1 MLYEGQAHEF
11 QYAPRGPPPAHNAC
25 VPKAA
30 TMATVPV
37 DGKCME
43 NPLLGQEPLP
53 QFLKIRPEHVEPA
66 VRELLSENRARI
78 EELATVPQPTFAS
91 VVEPLEELQ
100 HRISRTWSP
109 VSHLNAVLN
118 SDALRAGYNACLPL
132 LSAYQT
138 DLAQSEP
145 LFRAYRTVAEQEG
158 AALAPVQRQLLEHR
172 VRDFRLA
179 GVGLSPQRK
188 ESFKTAMLE
197 LTQLQA
203 KFEENVL
210 DATNHWNW
218 HVRESAELTGL
229 NEMLIEQA
237 RRRAAERGLPGWV
250 LSLDQPTYVAVVT
263 DAESEV
269 LRRAFYEA
277 WTTRASDQGP
287 NAGRWDNSR
296 TMEEILQRRHAA
308 ARLLDF
314 RNYAEYALAT
324 RMATSVAE
332 VLRFLHELAGAARA
346 AAQAEFAELEA
357 FAGRKLA
364 AWDVGFY
371 AERLQRQRFSVS
383 QEELRPYFPLPRVL
397 SGLFEVA
404 ERLFGVRI
412 RERPGAP
419 VWHPD
424 ARLFDI
430 ENSRGEAVG
439 SFYLDAYARPNKRS
453 GAWMD
458 ECVGR
463 KRLASG
469 AALPVAYLVCN
480 FLPPGVE
487 HPALLTHDD
496 VLTLFHEFGHGL
508 HHLLTRVDYPSIAGI
523 NGVAW
528 DAVELPSQFLENYAW
543 HPEVLQRISGHFQSG
558 EPLPAEQQQRL
569 IATRSFHAGLQMM
582 RQLEFALFDFRIHT
596 EYSPEHGGRILEILR
611 EVREEVAVVPVP
623 EWNRFPNS
631 FGHIFAGGYAAG
643 YYSYKWAEVLAA
655 DAFAAFEESGVFDH
669 STAQRFLDSILS
681 RGGSR
686 DALDAFIDFRGR
698 RPDVRALLKQHG
710 ILGAVR
716 HSA

>member
-1 MLYEGQAHEF
+1 
-11 QYAPRGPPPAHNAC
+11 
-25 VPKAA
+25 
-30 TMATVPV
+30 
-37 DGKCME
+37 ME

-66 VRELLSENRARI
+66 VRELLSANRARI
-78 EELATVPQPTFAS
+78 EELSIVPQPTFAS

-218 HVRESAELTGL
+218 HVRDAAELTGL
-229 NEMLIEQA
+229 NEMLVEQA

-263 DAESEV
+263 DAESQV

-296 TMEEILQRRHAA
+296 IMEEILQRRHTA

-357 FAGRKLA
+357 FAGRSLA

-397 SGLFEVA
+397 AGLFEVA
-404 ERLFGVRI
+404 QRLFGVRI
-412 RERPGAP
+412 RERSGAP

-430 ENSRGEAVG
+430 ENNRAEAVG

-469 AALPVAYLVCN
+469 EALPVAYLVCN
-480 FLPPGVE
+480 FLPPGGE

-558 EPLPAEQQQRL
+558 EPLPAEQQKRL

-611 EVREEVAVVPVP
+611 EVRQEVAVVPVP
-623 EWNRFPNS
+623 EWNRFANS

-655 DAFAAFEESGVFDH
+655 DAFAAFEESGVFDR

-710 ILGAVR
+710 ILGAVPHR
-716 HSA
+716 A

>member
-1 MLYEGQAHEF
+1 
-11 QYAPRGPPPAHNAC
+11 
-25 VPKAA
+25 
-30 TMATVPV
+30 
-37 DGKCME
+37 ME

-53 QFLKIRPEHVEPA
+53 QFLEIRPEHVEPA

-78 EELATVPQPTFAS
+78 EQLATLPQPTFAS
-91 VVEPLEELQ
+91 VVEPMEELH
-100 HRISRTWSP
+100 HRTTRIWSP

-145 LFRAYRTVAEQEG
+145 LFRAYRTVAEQQG
-158 AALAPVQRQLLEHR
+158 AALGPVQRQLLEHR

-179 GVGLSPQRK
+179 GVGLPAERK
-188 ESFKTAMLE
+188 ERFKTAMLE

-210 DATNHWNW
+210 DATNNWTW
-218 HVRESAELTGL
+218 HVTDAADLAGL

-237 RRRAAERGLPGWV
+237 RRRAAERGIPGWV
-250 LSLDQPTYVAVVT
+250 LTLDQPTYVAVVT
-263 DAESEV
+263 DAESEP

-287 NAGRWDNSR
+287 NAGRWDNSQV
-296 TMEEILQRRHAA
+296 MEEILRRRHEA

-314 RNYAEYALAT
+314 SNYAEYALAT
-324 RMATSVAE
+324 RMATSVQE
-332 VLRFLHELAGAARA
+332 VLKFLHELAGAARA

-371 AERLQRQRFSVS
+371 AERLQRERFSVS

-397 SGLFEVA
+397 AGLFEVA

-412 RERPGAP
+412 REHPGAP

-430 ENSRGEAVG
+430 ENLRGEAVG

-469 AALPVAYLVCN
+469 EALPVAYLVCN
-480 FLPPGVE
+480 FLPPGAE
-487 HPALLTHDD
+487 RPALLTHDD

-543 HPEVLQRISGHFQSG
+543 HPEVLQRISGHFQTRL
-558 EPLPAEQQQRL
+558 PLPAQQQTRL

-582 RQLEFALFDFRIHT
+582 RQLEFALFDFRMHT
-596 EYSPEHGGRILEILR
+596 EYSPERGGRVLEILQ
-611 EVREEVAVVPVP
+611 EVRREVAVIPVP

-655 DAFAAFEESGVFDH
+655 DAFAAFEESGVFDRP
-669 STAQRFLDSILS
+669 TAQRFLDAILS

-686 DALDAFIDFRGR
+686 DALEAFIEFRGR

-710 ILGAVR
+710 ILGAAR
-716 HSA
+716 GARA